1 MTEKGIAP
9 YQQPVGAQ
17 DEEREGTES
26 FWSEKDCG
34 HLPMAPT
41 HPAPKTPARPA
52 PGPAVRA
59 ADTAPRAREPRP
71 RSPPRTRV
79 CPAASSRRLLLP
91 AACVLFSARTG
102 TRFPRDAPGGQGGR
116 RRRFLRPPFT
126 PTSEAHARQPPG
138 PHSVGAPPC
147 RRGACRGPC
156 RPPDRGPRLG
166 CRLRSAPGPQVPR
179 APGLGGVLS
188 GSGSAV
194 CQALSPHLWR
204 RRWLFFFHPRTRE
217 LRLLVSECWAQLALL
232 ADAV

>member
-59 ADTAPRAREPRP
+59 ADTAPRARVPRP

-116 RRRFLRPPFT
+116 RRRLLRPPFT
-126 PTSEAHARQPPG
+126 PTSEAADP
-138 PHSVGAPPC
+138 VGARAPAARSAQ
-147 RRGACRGPC
+147 RRGPSLQAGCLPRALPPARP
-156 RPPDRGPRLG
+156 RPPPWLQAAQCPWAAGPSRSGPGGRAQRERLSG
-166 CRLRSAPGPQVPR
+166 VSGALSAPVEATVAFLLP
-179 APGLGGVLS
+179 
-188 GSGSAV
+188 SAD
-194 CQALSPHLWR
+194 P
-204 RRWLFFFHPRTRE
+204 
-217 LRLLVSECWAQLALL
+217 
-232 ADAV
+232 

>member
-71 RSPPRTRV
+71 RAPPRTRV

-116 RRRFLRPPFT
+116 RRRLLRPPFT
-126 PTSEAHARQPPG
+126 PTSEAADP
-138 PHSVGAPPC
+138 VGARAPAARSAQ
-147 RRGACRGPC
+147 RRGPSLQAGCLPRALPPARP
-156 RPPDRGPRLG
+156 RPPPWLQAAQCPWAAGPS
-166 CRLRSAPGPQVPR
+166 RSGPGGR
-179 APGLGGVLS
+179 AQRERLGGVS
-188 GSGSAV
+188 G
-194 CQALSPHLWR
+194 ALSAPVEAPVA
-204 RRWLFFFHPRTRE
+204 F
-217 LRLLVSECWAQLALL
+217 LLPS
-232 ADAV
+232 ADP